1 MRGIGRRPTIDAMI
15 GATGAAPPSSTVRP
29 ARVAGV
35 DMARGLAVVGM
46 IVVHVAA
53 AAAMSPGPGGVVLDV
68 FTGRSAVLFAVLAG
82 VSLALLSRGTSGG
95 VRRRIAMRAAL
106 LFVLGVGLA
115 EISTGPMIILSYY
128 AVMFVL
134 ALPFLRVRPA
144 ALLAWSVGWAVVG
157 PLVSFWLRSTVVHG
171 NTLGGAVMASDLT
184 SWSAA
189 GAAGLRLLLDGAY
202 PVLTW
207 MPFVLAGLAVGRLD
221 LRAAAVRVRLLV
233 AGLAAVALGHGGSWF
248 ALEVLGG
255 ARPLHAVADAMAPR
269 LGVPPDIAW
278 ELMTGSGLGATGTL
292 TPAFLLLD
300 APHTGT
306 PFEIVGSGGVAVVV
320 LAACLVL
327 AQRWPRAVFPLVA
340 TGTLSLTV
348 YAAHV
353 GAMALLTVAVPGWQT
368 DPWPSTIGFVV
379 VTLVLATGWRL
390 LAGRGP
396 LERVVHAL
404 SSRAGATA

>member
-1 MRGIGRRPTIDAMI
+1 
-15 GATGAAPPSSTVRP
+15 
-29 ARVAGV
+29 
-35 DMARGLAVVGM
+35 MARGVAVVGM

-53 AAAMSPGPGGVVLDV
+53 AAATSPGVGGAVFDV
-68 FTGRSAVLFAVLAG
+68 FAGRSAVLFAVLAG
-82 VSLALLSRGTSGG
+82 VSLALLSRGEPEG
-95 VRRRIAMRAAL
+95 VRRRIAVRAAL
-106 LFVLGVGLA
+106 LFVLGVALA

-134 ALPFLRVRPA
+134 ALPFLRARPA
-144 ALLAWSVGWAVVG
+144 VLLGWAIGWAVLG
-157 PLVSFWLRSTVVHG
+157 PLVSFWLRSTVVASS
-171 NTLGGAVMASDLT
+171 TLGGAVGLADFT
-184 SWSAA
+184 SWPAA
-189 GAAGLRLLLDGAY
+189 GEAALRLLLTGAY

-207 MPFVLAGLAVGRLD
+207 MPFVLAGIAVGRFD
-221 LRAAAVRVRLLV
+221 LRAAAVRARLLV

-255 ARPLHAVADAMAPR
+255 VRPLRATADAMAPR
-269 LGVPPDIAW
+269 LGVPPDVAW

-320 LAACLVL
+320 LVACLVL
-327 AQRWPRAVFPLVA
+327 AQRLPRAVFPLVA
-340 TGTLSLTV
+340 TGALALTV

-353 GAMALLTVAVPGWQT
+353 GALALPAVAAPGWQAA
-368 DPWPSTIGFVV
+368 PWPATLAFVS
-379 VTLVLATGWRL
+379 VTLVLATAWRL

-396 LERVVHAL
+396 LERAVHAL
-404 SSRAGATA
+404 SSRAGAPA